1 MIDVLTVATLGLTVL
16 LFAWWGLDRL
26 EDSRQAARERLA
38 SDVRARRRMRA
49 VLSMTDRRP

>member
-1 MIDVLTVATLGLTVL
+1 MINTLATAALCLFVL
-16 LFAWWGLDRL
+16 LCSWWFLDRI

-49 VLSMTDRRP
+49 VISMTDRRL